1 MDRGN
6 MASFV
11 ADYHHQTSERLIKAV
26 NDEEEPTIK
35 EL

>member
-11 ADYHHQTSERLIKAV
+11 ADYLQKISESLIKAV
-26 NDEEEPTIK
+26 DNEDKPTMK
-35 EL
+35 EM